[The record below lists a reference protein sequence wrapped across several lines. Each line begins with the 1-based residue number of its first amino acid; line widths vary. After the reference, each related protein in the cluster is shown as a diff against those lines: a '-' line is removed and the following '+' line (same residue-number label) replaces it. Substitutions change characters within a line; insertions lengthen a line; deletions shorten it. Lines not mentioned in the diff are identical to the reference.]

1 MLVQEQSLH
10 SLDLTDLDLD
20 KEETKKE
27 DEKMKKIEEKR
38 EEEDEEEERM
48 TDVQRTVIVSEFDE
62 YLDLLEIF

>member
-38 EEEDEEEERM
+38 G
-48 TDVQRTVIVSEFDE
+48 
-62 YLDLLEIF
+62 

>member
-27 DEKMKKIEEKR
+27 GGGGGATEPMDTSEPMEEA
-38 EEEDEEEERM
+38 
-48 TDVQRTVIVSEFDE
+48 S
-62 YLDLLEIF
+62 